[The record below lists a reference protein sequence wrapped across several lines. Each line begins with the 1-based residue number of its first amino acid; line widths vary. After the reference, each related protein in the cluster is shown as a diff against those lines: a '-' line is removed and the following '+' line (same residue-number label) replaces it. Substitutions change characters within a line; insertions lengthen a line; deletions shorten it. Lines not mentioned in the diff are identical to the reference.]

1 MATDDWKSPGFRQ
14 NVAAR
19 IEEAIRQSGNPTT
32 KTASEMETHFFQ
44 RANNKEDYLN
54 YLARLLIHIKELSAK
69 ARAQGGTGVGVAGPQ
84 GNVQSNNQQ
93 QQVGNISQPQM
104 MNHMNVRPQMMQNM
118 GMDQQQMNQMAP
130 NQQQMNQMA
139 PNQQQQ
145 MNQMAPNQQQQINQQ
160 QHQQMNQQQMN
171 QMVMNQQQQNQ
182 QQQMNQQQ
190 MNQMGVNQQQQQNQQ
205 QMNQFNP
212 NNPNMNIGNP
222 LMQQLGA
229 PNQQQQQQQ
238 PQGTAVNNP
247 SSALISQLNQNQQ
260 QQNMGPMGGGM
271 PRPRFAGPPGVT
283 ATAKMTPQQQ
293 QQQQAQAQQQ
303 QQMLNQQMLMQQRK
317 QQAEMIQNPSTPQ
330 QFAGPGVPSPAQQ
343 QQQPMQSMQQQ
354 QPMSSGM
361 TSHMSA
367 PSPAYV
373 HSPGNVQLVS
383 SPAAAGRMGGPQQQ
397 QQQQQQRSLSSLL
410 PPPSPSMMNVPTPGG
425 GGMLHTPQGAGMGG
439 MAMTGQGGGMGAS
452 GAGTEEQMYLEK
464 VRQLSRF
471 IEPLTRLI
479 GRFGDDDSEKLS
491 KMKIMLDIL
500 SNPSKRMPMDTL
512 LKCEAVLEKMDFKRS
527 ESGSV
532 APPSVASVP
541 SLGVAVPTAKD
552 NPPAAT
558 PLLSLLE
565 TIANQARSP
574 YINHTLQRTFA
585 PAVNSLIGCDIA
597 APPAPK
603 RRHFDSAD
611 DDRADEL
618 MDTIEREVANL
629 YPRFKV
635 DMDQMHLMGSQE
647 LHLICRL
654 EDKYLPSVPALRI
667 VVPRD
672 YPRMAPF
679 CDSQQPDYDV
689 SSFTRAVLQGLSDRL
704 RHMPHRYTVSQILN
718 CWEMALRHACKPT
731 SNNAN
736 NRDVNSL
743 TVALGV

>member
-1 MATDDWKSPGFRQ
+1 MASDDWKSPGFRQ

-84 GNVQSNNQQ
+84 GNVQPNNPQQ
-93 QQVGNISQPQM
+93 QGNISQPQM

-118 GMDQQQMNQMAP
+118 GGMD
-130 NQQQMNQMA
+130 
-139 PNQQQQ
+139 QQQQ
-145 MNQMAPNQQQQINQQ
+145 MNQMAPNQQQQQMNQMAPNQQQQQMNQQ
-160 QHQQMNQQQMN
+160 QHQQMNQMA
-171 QMVMNQQQQNQ
+171 MNQQQLNQ
-182 QQQMNQQQ
+182 QQQMNQQQMNQQQ
-190 MNQMGVNQQQQQNQQ
+190 MNQMGVNQQQQQQLNQQQ

-212 NNPNMNIGNP
+212 NNNPNMNIGNP

-229 PNQQQQQQQ
+229 PNQQQQQ
-238 PQGTAVNNP
+238 PQGNVVNNP

-260 QQNMGPMGGGM
+260 QQAMGPMGGGM
-271 PRPRFAGPPGVT
+271 PRPRFAGPTGVT

-293 QQQQAQAQQQ
+293 QQVQAQAQQQ
-303 QQMLNQQMLMQQRK
+303 QQILNQQMLMQQQRK
-317 QQAEMIQNPSTPQ
+317 QQAEMIQNPTTPQ
-330 QFAGPGVPSPAQQ
+330 QFVGGPGVPSPAQQ
-343 QQQPMQSMQQQ
+343 QQQSMQQQQQ

-383 SPAAAGRMGGPQQQ
+383 SPAAAARMGGQ

-410 PPPSPSMMNVPTPGG
+410 PPPSPNMMNVPTPGG

-439 MAMTGQGGGMGAS
+439 MGMTGAGGGMMGS
-452 GAGTEEQMYLEK
+452 GGGGTEEQMYLEK

-471 IEPLTRLI
+471 IEPLTCLI
-479 GRFGDDDSEKLS
+479 GRIGDVDSEKLS

-512 LKCEAVLEKMDFKRS
+512 LKCEAVLEKMDFKKS

-541 SLGVAVPTAKD
+541 SLGVAVPVN

-597 APPAPK
+597 APAAPK
-603 RRHFDSAD
+603 KRLDSAD
-611 DDRADEL
+611 DDKADEL
-618 MDTIEREVANL
+618 MYTIEREVANL

-635 DMDQMHLMGSQE
+635 DLDQLHLFGSQD

-654 EDKYLPSVPALRI
+654 EDKYLPSVPSLRI

-672 YPRMAPF
+672 YPRTAPF
-679 CDSQQPDYDV
+679 CDSRQPDYDV
-689 SSFTRAVLQGLSDRL
+689 SGFTRTVLQGLSDRL
-704 RHMPHRYTVSQILN
+704 RHMPHRFTVSQILN
-718 CWEMALRHACKPT
+718 CWEMALRHACKP
-731 SNNAN
+731 SNSSNDHAS
-736 NRDVNSL
+736 NRDVSAL